1 MFAKTFSFTLVGIEA
16 EIVEVEVDIRSMGL
30 PSFTIVGLPEAAVK
44 ESRERVKAAVKNLG
58 FNIFDKPIV
67 VNLAPADLKKEGSH
81 FDLPIALC
89 LIKASGLLDTD
100 LENFAIAG
108 ELSLDGQIRGV
119 AGVLPF
125 ASALSKGSSIILS
138 EDNQKEAAV
147 IEDINVYGFK
157 SLAEVIAFF
166 SENGKKP
173 FKYKFHFDSSKYDV
187 DFSDVRGQFL
197 VKRASEI
204 AAAGMHNIIMMGPPG
219 SGKTMIA
226 KRIPSIMPEMT
237 LDEAI
242 VTTKVHSVA
251 GLLRDNRGLVM
262 HRPFIVTHPTA
273 SDVAIIGGGKSAK
286 PGLVSI
292 ATNGILFFDEF
303 LEFKKNVLEVL
314 RQPLEDRVVTVSR
327 ANRTVTYPADF
338 MFVAAC
344 NPCPCGYYGTDKE
357 CICTLVQIQKYRSK
371 LSGPIIDRIDL
382 QVNVEP
388 VNIKELKNLPTG
400 ESSFAIRERVKR
412 AREIQKERFK
422 ELKIN
427 YNSQMSEKHIK
438 KYAKISNEAY
448 DTLEKAHE
456 NLNLSA
462 RSFMKILKVSR
473 TIADLEQSEEV
484 LKKHVLEA
492 CQYRFSSFN
501 I

>member
-1 MFAKTFSFTLVGIEA
+1 MFAKTLSFTLIGIEA
-16 EIVEVEVDIRSMGL
+16 EKVEVEVDIRSMGL
-30 PSFTIVGLPEAAVK
+30 PSFNLVGLPEAAVK
-44 ESRERVKAAVKNLG
+44 ESKERVKAAVKNLG
-58 FNIFDKPIV
+58 FNIFDKPIT

-89 LIKASGLLDTD
+89 LIKASGLLDAN

-119 AGVLPF
+119 AGILPF
-125 ASALSKGSSIILS
+125 ASALPVDSNIIIS
-138 EDNQKEAAV
+138 EDNQKEASV
-147 IEDINVYGFK
+147 IESINVYGFK
-157 SLAEVIAFF
+157 SLGEVIAFL
-166 SENGKKP
+166 SGEDKKP
-173 FKYKFHFDSSKYDV
+173 FKYEFHFESGKYDV

-204 AAAGMHNIIMMGPPG
+204 AAAGMHNIVMMGPPG

-237 LDEAI
+237 IDEAI

-251 GLLRDNRGLVM
+251 GLLRDNRGLVVN
-262 HRPFIVTHPTA
+262 RPFIVTHPTA
-273 SDVAIIGGGKSAK
+273 SDVAIVGGGKSAK

-344 NPCPCGYYGTDKE
+344 NPCPCGYHGTDKE

-388 VNIKELKNLPTG
+388 VKIKDLKNLPVG
-400 ESSFAIRERVKR
+400 ETSNAIRERVQK
-412 AREIQKERFK
+412 ARRIQKERFK
-422 ELKIN
+422 SLKIN
-427 YNSQMSEKHIK
+427 YNTQMSEKHIK
-438 KYAKISNEAY
+438 KYANVSEEAY
-448 DTLEKAHE
+448 DTIEKAHE
-456 NLNLSA
+456 SMNLSA

-473 TIADLEQSEEV
+473 TIADLEESEQV
-484 LKKHVLEA
+484 LRKHVLEA